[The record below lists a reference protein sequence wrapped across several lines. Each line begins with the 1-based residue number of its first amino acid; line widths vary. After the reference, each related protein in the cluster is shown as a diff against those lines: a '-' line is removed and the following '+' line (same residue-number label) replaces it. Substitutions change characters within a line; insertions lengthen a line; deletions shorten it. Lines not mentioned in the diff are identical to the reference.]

1 MSELRFAGR
10 AGLQQRV
17 MPFYRA
23 PLFDLVGQRCENR
36 LSVFAGDPRP
46 EEKIE
51 TTEVLQ
57 HARFVK
63 AENYHFFS
71 GSLYLCWQRNLMS
84 WLTDWQPDT
93 LILEANPRYLSSS
106 AAIRWMRRRHKPVI
120 GWGLG
125 APIRAGFL
133 SSLRDERRKQFLRQF
148 DTLIAYS
155 QKGAEEYQKI
165 GFPQENIF
173 IAPNAAAI
181 APSNLPPDRST
192 RQGHATILFV
202 GRLQERKRVDLL
214 IQACANLPAAIQPVL
229 VIVGDGP
236 DRSRL
241 EKLASSIYPET
252 RFTGHLVGI
261 ALDTWF
267 NQADLFVLPGTG
279 GLAVQQAM
287 SFGLPV
293 VVAEGDG
300 TQSDLVRAG
309 NGWQIQ
315 PGSLDELRA
324 TLQGA
329 LIDRAILNKM
339 GEESYRIVK
348 EEVNLVRMADIFVQ
362 ALRVGNRT

>member
-1 MSELRFAGR
+1 
-10 AGLQQRV
+10 
-17 MPFYRA
+17 
-23 PLFDLVGQRCENR
+23 
-36 LSVFAGDPRP
+36 
-46 EEKIE
+46 
-51 TTEVLQ
+51 
-57 HARFVK
+57 
-63 AENYHFFS
+63 
-71 GSLYLCWQRNLMS
+71 
-84 WLTDWQPDT
+84 
-93 LILEANPRYLSSS
+93 
-106 AAIRWMRRRHKPVI
+106 
-120 GWGLG
+120 
-125 APIRAGFL
+125 
-133 SSLRDERRKQFLRQF
+133 
-148 DTLIAYS
+148 
-155 QKGAEEYQKI
+155 
-165 GFPQENIF
+165 
-173 IAPNAAAI
+173 
-181 APSNLPPDRST
+181 
-192 RQGHATILFV
+192 LFV
-202 GRLQERKRVDLL
+202 GRLQESKRVDLL

-267 NQADLFVLPGTG
+267 NEADLFVLPGTG